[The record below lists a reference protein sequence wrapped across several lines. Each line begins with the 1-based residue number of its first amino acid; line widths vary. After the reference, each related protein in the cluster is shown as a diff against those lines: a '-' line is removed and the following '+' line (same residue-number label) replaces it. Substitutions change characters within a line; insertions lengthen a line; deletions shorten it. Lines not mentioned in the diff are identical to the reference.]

1 MKNFLGFSLV
11 VLGLLF
17 NTWFFNI
24 DEISHL
30 PMGSYHAWRQADC
43 ISLTNNFYTG
53 NSSLFKPQTHYVKDD
68 ASRVA
73 AGEFPILNFFV
84 AKIYKFTGPNQSIYR
99 QVVYLFYL
107 LGMIF
112 LFLLF
117 KEITHHSL
125 FSALFTLLIG
135 SGSILGYYSINFLPD
150 VPALS
155 LAIAGWYTIV
165 ISKRKY
171 LLGSYIVGICVIMLA
186 ALMKLTMGILLAS
199 TGIILAVEMLIYGNN
214 KFNLKALV
222 SISVA
227 ISIIIL
233 WYYHSY
239 SLDHLHPPFVFL
251 TETRSYWQ
259 TYYLERPLIWHDVVH
274 KWLPQ
279 VMLPIVSIYIVMG
292 GLLGPFVSKKVKVEW
307 LLFAIMIFIFSI
319 LFFLMLYRQFYLHD
333 YLWVGLLIVPIVFCF
348 PLIQW
353 IGSLQNLYVRYAIPM
368 FLVILIV
375 LQGFQTRLILKERY
389 FKFDN
394 NLVFNQD
401 LWGLK
406 DQLRAHGINRTD
418 LVISLPDP
426 SPNISLVIMDQYG
439 FTNYK
444 ESNKDSLGL
453 MKSIELGAKY
463 LVVSNEKEYEKD
475 YLKPFF
481 KYYLFDYKRIGVFD
495 LRSFQK

>member
-1 MKNFLGFSLV
+1 M
-11 VLGLLF
+11 
-17 NTWFFNI
+17 
-24 DEISHL
+24 
-30 PMGSYHAWRQADC
+30 
-43 ISLTNNFYTG
+43 
-53 NSSLFKPQTHYVKDD
+53 
-68 ASRVA
+68 
-73 AGEFPILNFFV
+73 
-84 AKIYKFTGPNQSIYR
+84 
-99 QVVYLFYL
+99 
-107 LGMIF
+107 
-112 LFLLF
+112 
-117 KEITHHSL
+117 
-125 FSALFTLLIG
+125 
-135 SGSILGYYSINFLPD
+135 
-150 VPALS
+150 
-155 LAIAGWYTIV
+155 
-165 ISKRKY
+165 
-171 LLGSYIVGICVIMLA
+171 
-186 ALMKLTMGILLAS
+186 
-199 TGIILAVEMLIYGNN
+199 
-214 KFNLKALV
+214 
-222 SISVA
+222 
-227 ISIIIL
+227 
-233 WYYHSY
+233 
-239 SLDHLHPPFVFL
+239 DHLHPPFVFL

-394 NLVFNQD
+394 NWVFNQD